1 MMKQL
6 KPKEWHEQFLANAD
20 KEKIAAHLAK
30 GDENDVTRMAVT
42 LARQC
47 TLFTEFTKLWTLRV
61 SGLDERLSS
70 DRYMQH
76 VYTNRRTLH
85 KELRQKDE

>member
-1 MMKQL
+1 
-6 KPKEWHEQFLANAD
+6 
-20 KEKIAAHLAK
+20 
-30 GDENDVTRMAVT
+30 MAVT

-85 KELRQKDE
+85 KELRQKDA